1 MGISVK
7 SKHLGGQPIG
17 GGSATSGELGS
28 GILRIFNQAHAVG
41 RPDVAR
47 ALIDA
52 LDVCLNTATDADT
65 QAAASKARLWVAFV
79 HAREGYMSVLSERGA
94 DHAET
99 AAAAR
104 HMRESYLRWSDGI
117 DTPG

>member
-1 MGISVK
+1 MGTNLK
-7 SKHLGGQPIG
+7 AKQPGGQSNG
-17 GGSATSGELGS
+17 GGGDSSGELGS
-28 GILRIFNQAHAVG
+28 GILRIFNQAYALG

-52 LDVCLNTATDADT
+52 LDVCLNTATDTDT
-65 QAAASKARLWVAFV
+65 QAAASKARSWIAFV

-99 AAAAR
+99 GAAAR
-104 HMRESYLRWSDGI
+104 RMREAYSRWSDGA
-117 DTPG
+117 DTSG